1 MWLEALLQAVMDV
14 AQSEQTSRTIRIIC
28 MLLISLLFLLV
39 IASLFL
45 LVFVIGGPKP
55 SQKGCLSSVGAWH
68 PCLLPAIFEECH
80 GQKNEGKET
89 VIRPDIET
97 RQTITGAFQL
107 KFEGMGD

>member
-1 MWLEALLQAVMDV
+1 MAGGFV
-14 AQSEQTSRTIRIIC
+14 ASSYGCGPVGADIQDDSNHLHAPHIPSVSARHCKPFSAGFCDR
-28 MLLISLLFLLV
+28 
-39 IASLFL
+39 
-45 LVFVIGGPKP
+45 GPKP